1 MRETDDRRREPRF
14 NVRAP
19 TEYSDGRTGRGTTEN
34 VSLTGA
40 LLENI
45 SSQQPVGA
53 RLELHFSFFAGSYET
68 PFAGHVVRLT
78 ELGFAVEFTD
88 LDSSRRQL
96 LHSALP
102 RGADAPQS

>member
-1 MRETDDRRREPRF
+1 MAETQDRRREPRF
-14 NVRAP
+14 DVRAP
-19 TEYSDGRTGRGTTEN
+19 AEYSDGRTGSGTTEN
-34 VSLTGA
+34 VSLTGT

-45 SSQQPVGA
+45 SIQQPVGA

-78 ELGFAVEFTD
+78 ERGFAVEFAD
-88 LDSSRRQL
+88 LDRSHRQL